1 VVASSQSEP
10 TTEHMTS
17 MYRYES
23 TTERQST
30 DDQIIREMAEENV
43 TNITYDILENSQ
55 TTL

>member
-1 VVASSQSEP
+1 
-10 TTEHMTS
+10 MTS